1 MKLGIMQPYFFPYLG
16 YYSLIK
22 NTDKWIIFDSIQYIK
37 KGWINRNRILKPKQ
51 GWQYIVIPIKKQ
63 PRETMIKDTFIDQS
77 ANLNNLIRGK
87 LTVYKNIAPYYQD
100 VLELV
105 NKILENEFTKILE
118 LNEFI
123 LKMTCE
129 YLDIEF
135 KYKIY
140 SEMGL
145 DINKVNGPG
154 DWALNISKALNA
166 TTYINPPGG
175 KEIFDKTR
183 FKEANIELKFLN
195 INLIPYNQRR
205 SIFEPS
211 LSIIDVMMFNSKEEI
226 NSYFNNYT
234 LT

>member
-1 MKLGIMQPYFFPYLG
+1 
-16 YYSLIK
+16 
-22 NTDKWIIFDSIQYIK
+22 
-37 KGWINRNRILKPKQ
+37 
-51 GWQYIVIPIKKQ
+51 
-63 PRETMIKDTFIDQS
+63 
-77 ANLNNLIRGK
+77 
-87 LTVYKNIAPYYQD
+87 
-100 VLELV
+100 
-105 NKILENEFTKILE
+105 
-118 LNEFI
+118 
-123 LKMTCE
+123 
-129 YLDIEF
+129 
-135 KYKIY
+135 
-140 SEMGL
+140 MGL

-175 KEIFDKTR
+175 KETFDKTR